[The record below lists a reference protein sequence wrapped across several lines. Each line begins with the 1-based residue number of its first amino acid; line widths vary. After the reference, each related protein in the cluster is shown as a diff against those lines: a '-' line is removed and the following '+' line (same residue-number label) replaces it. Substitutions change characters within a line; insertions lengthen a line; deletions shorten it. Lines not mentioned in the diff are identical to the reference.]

1 MRILVISDTHG
12 ELALA
17 RRVCLEEKQGFHRIF
32 HLGDFYKDGIRLG
45 EEMEIPVNTV
55 KGNCDG
61 SVSADDYE
69 IVEVEFGNLYLAH
82 GHFDNVNRNYQ
93 SICYKAQSLGCKGA
107 IFGHTHIGLFQEEN
121 GFYLLNPGS
130 LTKPLDG
137 KPRSYAIIT
146 TSNEGMKVEFFYG
159 EPT

>member
-17 RRVCLEEKQGFHRIF
+17 RQICLEDKEGFDKIF
-32 HLGDFYKDGIRLG
+32 HLGDFYKDGVSLG
-45 EEMEIPVNTV
+45 EEMGIPVHAV

-61 SVSADDYE
+61 SMCPTDYE

-82 GHFDNVNRNYQ
+82 GHFDNVNNDYQ
-93 SICYKAQSLGCKGA
+93 NICYKAQSLDCKGA
-107 IFGHTHIGLFQEEN
+107 IFGHTHIGLFHKDQ
-121 GFYLLNPGS
+121 GIYLLNPGS

-137 KPRSYAIIT
+137 KPRSYAIVNT
-146 TSNEGMKVEFFYG
+146 DEEGMEAEFFYCG
-159 EPT
+159 W